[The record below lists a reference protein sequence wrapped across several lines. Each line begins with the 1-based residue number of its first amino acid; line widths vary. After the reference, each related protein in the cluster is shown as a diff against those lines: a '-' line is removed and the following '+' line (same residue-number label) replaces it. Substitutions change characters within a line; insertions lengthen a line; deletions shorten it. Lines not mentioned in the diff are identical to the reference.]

1 MATQTSREDTVG
13 KAMEEQSTQGSIA
26 TVTSP
31 SPPAPMETQDIADV
45 DGKGVESLH
54 LCDVCS
60 FFIVWY
66 CFLHIHSYINIF
78 RANENEV
85 YF

>member
-13 KAMEEQSTQGSIA
+13 KAVEEQSTQGCIS

-45 DGKGVESLH
+45 DGKEVE
-54 LCDVCS
+54 
-60 FFIVWY
+60 
-66 CFLHIHSYINIF
+66 
-78 RANENEV
+78 
-85 YF
+85 

>member
-13 KAMEEQSTQGSIA
+13 KAVDEQNTQGSIA

-45 DGKGVESLH
+45 DGKEVE
-54 LCDVCS
+54 
-60 FFIVWY
+60 
-66 CFLHIHSYINIF
+66 
-78 RANENEV
+78 
-85 YF
+85 